1 MKNRKGFTLI
11 ELVIV
16 VAIIGILILM
26 ILPQFNNITK
36 SAKIR
41 TFEAN
46 HRTVVSAMT
55 MFQAENAGKMPNSIG
70 DVAKFIDGGDPTG
83 TPEGS
88 KYVIANGVLTST
100 YEDTTLKINETRV
113 YPKDGNTV
121 TPSGTTAAP

>member
-16 VAIIGILILM
+16 VAIIGILLLM

-46 HRTVVSAMT
+46 HRTVVSAIQMY
-55 MFQAENAGKMPNSIG
+55 QAENAGKLPENN
-70 DVAKFIDGGDPTG
+70 DAVAKFLDGGIPTK
-83 TPEGS
+83 PEGATYTIS
-88 KYVIANGVLTST
+88 NGVLNSKFTD
-100 YEDTTLKINETRV
+100 EQLGIDETRQ
-113 YPKDGNTV
+113 Y
-121 TPSGTTAAP
+121 PSGGALVPST